1 MPTLVHDLLNER
13 CIIVT
18 VRAIDGVVTYSD
30 ESDLFRNN
38 NVNPF
43 VAASTADALI
53 FFFLALVNCD
63 LDEET
68 KIAVLA
74 QPAAEW
80 GGK

>member
-1 MPTLVHDLLNER
+1 M
-13 CIIVT
+13 
-18 VRAIDGVVTYSD
+18 
-30 ESDLFRNN
+30 
-38 NVNPF
+38 NPF
-43 VAASTADALI
+43 AAALAADALI
-53 FFFLALVNCD
+53 FFLALVNCD

>member
-1 MPTLVHDLLNER
+1 M
-13 CIIVT
+13 
-18 VRAIDGVVTYSD
+18 TYSD
-30 ESDLFRNN
+30 ELDLFRNN

-43 VAASTADALI
+43 ATIALVADALI

>member
-1 MPTLVHDLLNER
+1 M
-13 CIIVT
+13 
-18 VRAIDGVVTYSD
+18 
-30 ESDLFRNN
+30 
-38 NVNPF
+38 NPF
-43 VAASTADALI
+43 AAIALVADALI